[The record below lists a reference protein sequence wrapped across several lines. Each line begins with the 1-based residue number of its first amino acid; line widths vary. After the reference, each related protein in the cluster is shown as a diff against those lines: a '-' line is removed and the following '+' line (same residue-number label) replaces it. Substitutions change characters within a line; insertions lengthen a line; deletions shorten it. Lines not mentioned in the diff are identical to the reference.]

1 MVNLSIIT
9 HEVEFQGVK
18 FKGKNLAPK
27 NKKIHLLTKLFLK
40 TVWAKIEAMCVWCVE

>member
-27 NKKIHLLTKLFLK
+27 KKSSFD
-40 TVWAKIEAMCVWCVE
+40 KIVPQNCLGQN